1 MTVTTTEAAE
11 LVGVTPFAIR
21 RWVSAGYLRPVR
33 RDTKPVRF
41 READVIECHHAR
53 QPRTWHERMDAA
65 WRAVCEI
72 G

>member
-21 RWVSAGYLRPVR
+21 RWVNLGYLRPVR
-33 RDTKPVRF
+33 RGAKPARF
-41 READVIECHHAR
+41 HEADVVECHHAR
-53 QPRTWHERMDAA
+53 QPSTWHDRLDAA
-65 WRAVCEI
+65 WATACKI